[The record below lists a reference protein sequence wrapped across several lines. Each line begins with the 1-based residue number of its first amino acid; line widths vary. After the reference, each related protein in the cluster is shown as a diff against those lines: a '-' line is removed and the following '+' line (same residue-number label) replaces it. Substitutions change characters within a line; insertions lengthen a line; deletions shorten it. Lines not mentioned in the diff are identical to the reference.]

1 MGVKKSTPTTVCS
14 RPEHDIALRESV
26 RRLSENADE
35 PEIVAAALC
44 AIRKFLRTSPEGPA
58 WVVQVRFTLLFA
70 LLVTVCSFSTFLP
83 SAPGDQA
90 LS

>member
-1 MGVKKSTPTTVCS
+1 MKKSPPTIVCS
-14 RPEHDIALRESV
+14 RLEHDIALRESV

-35 PEIVAAALC
+35 SEIVAAALC
-44 AIRKFLRTSPEGPA
+44 TIRKFLRTSPEGPA